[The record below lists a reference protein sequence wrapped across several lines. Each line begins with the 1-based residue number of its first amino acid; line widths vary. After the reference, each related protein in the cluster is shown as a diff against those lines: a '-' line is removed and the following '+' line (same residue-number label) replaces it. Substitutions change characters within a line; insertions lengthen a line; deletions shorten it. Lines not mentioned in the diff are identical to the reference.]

1 MAVDFEV
8 ETVPEGLEEHYEKS
22 ESGKFVLV
30 VNGQPDLSA
39 DLKTAQTEAEE
50 AKSKVKEFR
59 QHNVTLRQQLEAA
72 TKTEG
77 GEPPNIDALIEDAVS
92 EMKQKMSTTEQE
104 RLTLQSQLEEV
115 VLSDKVKDI
124 AIQHG
129 VYETALSDIVTRSKN
144 VFTVKDGKPLPK
156 DGKARDANGE
166 LLTPNSWIIQLQESA
181 PHLFKPS
188 TGTGATR
195 PVRGGA
201 GKDTRTAA
209 QRIAD
214 GLNSSNKSAKT
225 VM

>member
-1 MAVDFEV
+1 MSLKFEV
-8 ETVPEGLEEHYEKS
+8 EAVPEGLESHYTQTD
-22 ESGKFVLV
+22 SGTFQLNVEGLAD
-30 VNGQPDLSA
+30 NSA
-39 DLKTAQTEAEE
+39 EIEALKKENEDY
-50 AKSKVKEFR
+50 KGKVKEFR
-59 QHNVTLRQQLEAA
+59 QHNVTLRQELEKT
-72 TKTEG
+72 TKTDDG
-77 GEPPNIDALIEDAVS
+77 GSPNIDKLIEDAVS
-92 EMKQKMSTTEQE
+92 EMKTKMTTTVEE
-104 RLTLQSQLEEV
+104 RNQLLSQLEEV

-144 VFTVKDGKPLPK
+144 VFTVKDGKPIPK
-156 DGKARDANGE
+156 ENIGRDANGE
-166 LLTPNSWIIQLQESA
+166 LLTPNSWIVQLQESA

-195 PVRGGA
+195 PVRGGT

-214 GLNSSNKSAKT
+214 GLNLSNKSAKT